1 MVYLVCCVHFTCAFL
16 GLQGTKDLL
25 GGRVKALRAALV
37 DLVERRNTLIAHAAD
52 MDNALR
58 EEKQRFAARQVE
70 LQQAEAR
77 VAAEKEALQARIAA
91 LERDLTSSKS
101 EVISLTEELG
111 AARAA
116 VVAAEGAAAS
126 SKSDL
131 SEANAALEEYED
143 KVTQLEG
150 ELAAAQAANAAQKAQ
165 LDAAIKDLGRSAAT
179 ASKGKQELEGK
190 LAAATATAQAT
201 IQQLTQERDALDAE
215 GTALK
220 QQLESMKAELVTARA
235 SADMAGKEHAI
246 LKETTEQRLALLQ
259 ERNSTLEEDLKSA
272 RAASDAKDTQ
282 LTGLLQTVTQIQATA
297 NDRSAED
304 KLQTKLESV
313 SNERDELRSSLMDLR
328 GDLRQEKEARE
339 KFEVQATAA
348 EADAATAKA
357 QLETTSSQLATLG
370 TQLAD
375 TKAAAE
381 AAAAAAATCQ
391 DELEEK
397 AAKARSEAEAAG
409 KQVGE
414 LTHKLSSISGARD
427 ELAAALKSAQTEL
440 ASVSDRASELE
451 SEVAAMQDSVGA
463 SSREQM
469 SKLVA
474 ATKEAESLKRRMG
487 SMGELQERLGAA
499 DERIAFLEEQVF
511 AGEMTR
517 RALHNTIQDLR
528 GNIRVYV
535 RLRPFL
541 GGDAPKDGDLSLLKS
556 STDTG
561 ADGKSVTLTAAS
573 GKTAADG
580 TVRPA
585 KASSFSF
592 DGVFD
597 GDSTQEQVFKEVG
610 ALVQSALDGYN
621 VCLFSYGQTGS
632 GKTHTMIGGSGQH
645 AGLIPRSITKILAES
660 RRMNAEGWSY
670 SLEASFLEIYNESI
684 KDLLL
689 PGGAPKPKKGFSAS
703 GSGTA
708 SASSLSVVH
717 HDNGTTE
724 VPGLTRVPVDCADD
738 IEEVLQ
744 RAAKNRSVARTDM
757 NEVSSRSHSVF
768 TLHIRGEHEA
778 KSTELRGTL
787 NLCDLAG
794 SERVGRSGAEGAR
807 LKEAGA
813 INKSLSA
820 LGEVFQ
826 SLNKKTSHVPFRNSK
841 LTYLLQ
847 PCFQGDGKTLMLVN
861 LSPTQESA
869 SESLCSLR
877 FAAQVSQVHL
887 GQASRQ
893 ISSSAAAGSGG
904 GSGRASTAPGSAAKR
919 RMGSSVGG
927 TRRPRTGTGA
937 AASSA
942 KKSRR

>member
-1 MVYLVCCVHFTCAFL
+1 
-16 GLQGTKDLL
+16 
-25 GGRVKALRAALV
+25 
-37 DLVERRNTLIAHAAD
+37 
-52 MDNALR
+52 
-58 EEKQRFAARQVE
+58 
-70 LQQAEAR
+70 
-77 VAAEKEALQARIAA
+77 
-91 LERDLTSSKS
+91 
-101 EVISLTEELG
+101 
-111 AARAA
+111 
-116 VVAAEGAAAS
+116 
-126 SKSDL
+126 
-131 SEANAALEEYED
+131 
-143 KVTQLEG
+143 
-150 ELAAAQAANAAQKAQ
+150 
-165 LDAAIKDLGRSAAT
+165 
-179 ASKGKQELEGK
+179 
-190 LAAATATAQAT
+190 
-201 IQQLTQERDALDAE
+201 
-215 GTALK
+215 
-220 QQLESMKAELVTARA
+220 
-235 SADMAGKEHAI
+235 MA
-246 LKETTEQRLALLQ
+246 
-259 ERNSTLEEDLKSA
+259 
-272 RAASDAKDTQ
+272 
-282 LTGLLQTVTQIQATA
+282 GLLQTITQMQANA

-304 KLQTKLESV
+304 KLQSKLESI
-313 SNERDELRSSLMDLR
+313 SGERDELKSQLVDMK
-328 GDLRQEKEARE
+328 GDLRQERE
-339 KFEVQATAA
+339 TRERFEKQYADASA
-348 EADAATAKA
+348 EAAAHKTALDEA
-357 QLETTSSQLATLG
+357 TQQLSALSA
-370 TQLAD
+370 QLAD

-381 AAAAAAATCQ
+381 AAAAAAATAQ

-397 AAKARSEAEAAG
+397 AAKAKSEAEAAG
-409 KQVGE
+409 TQVSE
-414 LTHKLSSISGARD
+414 LQTKLGSISSARD
-427 ELAAALKSAQTEL
+427 ELAAALKSTQAEL

-541 GGDAPKDGDLSLLKS
+541 SGDAPKGGDLALLKS

-561 ADGKSVTLTAAS
+561 ADGKSVSLTASS

-580 TVRPA
+580 TLRPA
-585 KASSFSF
+585 KTSSFSF

-597 GDSTQEQVFKEVG
+597 ASSTQEQVFDEVG

-632 GKTHTMIGGSGQH
+632 GKTHTMVGGAGEH

-660 RRMNAEGWSY
+660 HRMNAEGWQY
-670 SLEASFLEIYNESI
+670 TLQASFLEIYNESI

-689 PGGAPKPKKGFSAS
+689 EGEAAKPKKSFSAS
-703 GSGTA
+703 GAPASSGP
-708 SASSLSVVH
+708 SLSVVH

-724 VPGLTRVPVDCADD
+724 VPGLTRVTVQCADD

-778 KSTELRGTL
+778 KGAELRGTL

-826 SLNKKTSHVPFRNSK
+826 SLNKKSAHVPFRNSK

-893 ISSSAAAGSGG
+893 ISSSSASAAAGGG
-904 GSGRASTAPGSAAKR
+904 AASSSRPATAPGSAAKR
-919 RMGSSVGG
+919 RAGSSVGG
-927 TRRPRTGTGA
+927 TRRPRTG
-937 AASSA
+937 ASGSA
-942 KKSRR
+942 LSSSMKKSRR

>member
-1 MVYLVCCVHFTCAFL
+1 MDLVDRRNEL
-16 GLQGTKDLL
+16 IE
-25 GGRVKALRAALV
+25 RAAGMDAALQE
-37 DLVERRNTLIAHAAD
+37 ERA
-52 MDNALR
+52 
-58 EEKQRFAARQVE
+58 QFAARKDE
-70 LQQAEAR
+70 LLLQEEAL
-77 VAAEKEALQARIAA
+77 AAEKAALQSRIAA

-111 AARAA
+111 TARAA
-116 VVAAEGAAAS
+116 VAAAEGTAS
-126 SKSDL
+126 RSNGDL
-131 SEANAALEEYED
+131 AEANAALADYED
-143 KVTQLEG
+143 KVTELEG
-150 ELAAAQAANAAQKAQ
+150 QLAAAQASNASQKAQ
-165 LDAAIKDLGRSAAT
+165 LDAAIKNISQTTDSASRAKRDLEIKLTAAT
-179 ASKGKQELEGK
+179 AES
-190 LAAATATAQAT
+190 QAN
-201 IQQLTQERDALDAE
+201 IAKLTQERDALATE

-220 QQLESMKAELVTARA
+220 AQLESMRAELTSAR
-235 SADMAGKEHAI
+235 SGADMAGKEHAI
-246 LKETTEQRLALLQ
+246 LKETTEHRVTLLQ
-259 ERNSTLEEDLKSA
+259 ERNATLEEDLKASRSA
-272 RAASDAKDTQ
+272 NEAKDAQVSKMLSTITEMQ
-282 LTGLLQTVTQIQATA
+282 VNA
-297 NDRSAED
+297 NDRRAED
-304 KLQTKLESV
+304 KLQAKLESI
-313 SNERDELRSSLMDLR
+313 SSERDELKSQLLELR

-339 KFEVQATAA
+339 RFEAQFTAA
-348 EADAATAKA
+348 AEEAVAAKA
-357 QLETTSSQLATLG
+357 GLEESAAQVEALRA
-370 TQLAD
+370 QLAD
-375 TKAAAE
+375 TKATAE
-381 AAAAAAATCQ
+381 AAATAAASTQ

-397 AAKARSEAEAAG
+397 AAKAKCEAESAG
-409 KQVGE
+409 KQAAE
-414 LTHKLSSISGARD
+414 LQVKLGAISGARD
-427 ELAAALKSAQTEL
+427 ELTAALKSTQAEL

-451 SEVAAMQDSVGA
+451 SEVAAMQDSVGS

-499 DERIAFLEEQVF
+499 DDRIAFLEEQVF

-541 GGDAPKDGDLSLLKS
+541 SGDAPDDGDLALLKS

-561 ADGKSVTLTAAS
+561 ADGKSVTLTAAR
-573 GKTAADG
+573 GKSAADG
-580 TVRPA
+580 TLRPA

-597 GDSTQEQVFKEVG
+597 SSSTQEHVFKEVG

-632 GKTHTMIGGSGQH
+632 GKTHTMIGGSGEH

-660 RRMNAEGWSY
+660 RRMNAEGWQY
-670 SLEASFLEIYNESI
+670 TLEASFLEIYNESI

-689 PGGAPKPKKGFSAS
+689 SGGAPKPNKGFSAAGAS
-703 GSGTA
+703 AG

-724 VPGLTRVPVDCADD
+724 VPGLTRVPVHCADD
-738 IEEVLQ
+738 IDEVLQ
-744 RAAKNRSVARTDM
+744 RAAKNRSVAKTDM

-778 KSTELRGTL
+778 KSAVLRGTL

-826 SLNKKTSHVPFRNSK
+826 SLNKKSSHVPFRNSK

-861 LSPTQESA
+861 LSPTEESA
-869 SESLCSLR
+869 PESLCSLR

-893 ISSSAAAGSGG
+893 ISSSGPGAAGA
-904 GSGRASTAPGSAAKR
+904 GSRPATAPGSAAKR
-919 RMGSSVGG
+919 RMGSSIGG

-937 AASSA
+937 APSSS
-942 KKSRR
+942 KKSRK